1 MIRINLNHKTKIFI
15 IVIYANDNKSKKKPN
30 STLKSLD
37 PIKGL
42 DCFTYQMMLII

>member
-1 MIRINLNHKTKIFI
+1 MIAINLNHKTKIFI
-15 IVIYANDNKSKKKPN
+15 NIYNANDNKSKKPN

-42 DCFTYQMMLII
+42 DCFT